1 MFERERNGKSEV
13 SSHWVELPVE
23 VIRFFPLW
31 LLHVELMN
39 FHKFHYRRK
48 NIFNSPQR
56 GSNSRPFAYEANALP
71 LCYGGSERLLTICPF
86 HFR

>member
-31 LLHVELMN
+31 LLHVE
-39 FHKFHYRRK
+39 F
-48 NIFNSPQR
+48 S
-56 GSNSRPFAYEANALP
+56 
-71 LCYGGSERLLTICPF
+71 
-86 HFR
+86 